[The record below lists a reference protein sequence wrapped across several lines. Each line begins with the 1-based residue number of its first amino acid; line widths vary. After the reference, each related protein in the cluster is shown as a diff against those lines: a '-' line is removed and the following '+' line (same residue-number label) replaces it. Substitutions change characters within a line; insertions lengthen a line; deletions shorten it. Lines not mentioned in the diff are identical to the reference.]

1 MQDWYLI
8 RTKTCG
14 ERFAQNQLQH
24 VVDRTL
30 LPLGKMQ
37 IRQRDRAFQRIGPI
51 FPCYL
56 FAFFCLASKA
66 RQIRYTPGVR
76 DIVRFGE
83 QAAAVPVWVIDEL
96 VTRCTQ
102 GPIDLLKPAF
112 SKGTPVKVLR
122 GPLREL
128 HGVFD
133 GYLSGVERVAVLLSI
148 MNAERRVVMPA
159 SMVIAAE

>member
-8 RTKTCG
+8 RTKTGG
-14 ERFAQNQLQH
+14 ERIAQNQLQH

-30 LPLGKMQ
+30 LPLGNMQ
-37 IRQRDRAFQRIGPI
+37 ILQRDRAFQRIGPI

-83 QAAAVPVWVIDEL
+83 HAAAVPVWVIDEL
-96 VTRCTQ
+96 VARCAQ

-112 SKGTPVKVLR
+112 AKGTPVKVLR
-122 GPLREL
+122 GPLREF
-128 HGVFD
+128 HRVFD
-133 GYLSGVERVAVLLSI
+133 GYLSGAERVAILLSI

-159 SMVIAAE
+159 SMVITAE